1 VDLVEQAD
9 AGVARNSTPL
19 IKETPY
25 HIKKTREAETGS
37 EFPKAAAGE
46 GKLAGYIG
54 LKPEAKEPFSFSI
67 GDSDITRLLF
77 QLFVEDV
84 RAVNGDKNV

>member
-1 VDLVEQAD
+1 MTR
-9 AGVARNSTPL
+9 ARPPIL
-19 IKETPY
+19 

-84 RAVNGDKNV
+84 RAVKGDKNV